1 MNHSDEIEIKPEM
14 QGFTLSFSQA
24 HQLFDFDNIDKA
36 LDRGD
41 REEAYNIMLQDL
53 DEVKR
58 MLVNLKFNNFEI
70 RSVDAK
76 GIVFYGESLDKLT
89 DFDDL
94 CWSLTKQW
102 TWSNFLLSVLTKDT

>member
-41 REEAYNIMLQDL
+41 MEEAYNIMLEDV

-58 MLVNLKFNNFEI
+58 MLVNLKFNKFEI
-70 RSVDAK
+70 RNVNAK
-76 GIVFYGESLDKLT
+76 GIVFYADSLDRLS
-89 DFDDL
+89 DFDNL
-94 CWSLTKQW
+94 C
-102 TWSNFLLSVLTKDT
+102 

>member
-1 MNHSDEIEIKPEM
+1 MNHLDEIEIKPER

-41 REEAYNIMLQDL
+41 MEEAYNIMLEDV
-53 DEVKR
+53 DEIRR
-58 MLVNLKFNNFEI
+58 MLVNLKFNKFEI
-70 RSVDAK
+70 RSVDAG
-76 GIVFYGESLDKLT
+76 GIVFYGDSLEKLT

-94 CWSLTKQW
+94 CWSITEL
-102 TWSNFLLSVLTKDT
+102 

>member
-41 REEAYNIMLQDL
+41 MEEAYNIMLQDV

-58 MLVNLKFNNFEI
+58 MLVNLKFNKFEI

-76 GIVFYGESLDKLT
+76 GVVFYGESLEKIA

-94 CWSLTKQW
+94 CWSVTEH
-102 TWSNFLLSVLTKDT
+102 